1 MVQATVCAYG
11 KKGKDPMKD
20 VIVIGGGPSGIA
32 AASYA
37 SQLGLDTVLISP
49 DIGGKINH
57 PFTLKALSV
66 ADTVRGATTVR
77 ALAAQLPPNV
87 HISAEVTRIEEGP
100 YGDSLQVTMSNGKI
114 EQGRTLIYAAGVRPR
129 KLYIPGE
136 KQLHGKGLS
145 YSAVSHAS
153 LCGGRDVAV
162 LGNHRRAQL
171 AVLVL
176 ARIARSVLFIV
187 PEGSPPETLDSD
199 FLRQVARAENVT
211 IMTGW
216 ELTSIEGP
224 DYVRRLVFTNEVGNH
239 RYAPVEVLFIELQLL
254 PNTDLVVELVER
266 DAMGHIMVNHR
277 CATRHPR
284 IFAAG
289 DVTDVHSEQVPVAL
303 GEGIKAALSA
313 SEWIGLP
320 QAIKSGAVW

>member
-1 MVQATVCAYG
+1 
-11 KKGKDPMKD
+11 MKD

-37 SQLGLDTVLISP
+37 CQLGLQTVLISP
-49 DIGGKINH
+49 DMGGKINH
-57 PFTLKALSV
+57 PFTLKSLS
-66 ADTVRGATTVR
+66 ATDMVRGATTVR
-77 ALAAQLPPNV
+77 ALAAQLPPNL
-87 HISAEVTRIEEGP
+87 HISAEVTDIQEGD
-100 YGDSLQVTMSNGKI
+100 YGDSLSVTLSNGDVI
-114 EQGRTLIYAAGVRPR
+114 QGRTLIYAAGVRHR

-136 KQLHGKGLS
+136 KQLQGKGLS

-153 LCGGRDVAV
+153 LCSGRDVAV

-187 PEGSPPETLDSD
+187 PEGSPPDTLDAD
-199 FLRQVARAENVT
+199 FLRQVACTENVT

-216 ELTSIEGP
+216 ELTRIEGT
-224 DYVRRLVFTNEVGNH
+224 DYVRRLVFTNPEGNH

-254 PNTDLVVELVER
+254 PNSALLADLVKLDEV
-266 DAMGHIMVNHR
+266 GHIKVNHR
-277 CATRHPR
+277 CATSHPR

-313 SEWIGLP
+313 SERIGLP
-320 QAIKSGAVW
+320 KEIREGLSW

>member
-1 MVQATVCAYG
+1 MR
-11 KKGKDPMKD
+11 D

-37 SQLGLDTVLISP
+37 SQLGLHTVLISP
-49 DIGGKINH
+49 DIGGKVNH
-57 PFTLKALSV
+57 PFTLKTLSV
-66 ADTVRGATTVR
+66 TDSVRGATTVR
-77 ALAAQLPPNV
+77 ALAAQLLPNV
-87 HISAEVTRIEEGP
+87 HISAEVTAIQEDKF
-100 YGDSLQVTMSNGKI
+100 GDSFTVTMSNG
-114 EQGRTLIYAAGVRPR
+114 ETVQGRTIVYAAGVRSR

-136 KQLHGKGLS
+136 RQLQGKGLS

-153 LCGGRDVAV
+153 LCAGKDVAV

-187 PEGSPPETLDSD
+187 PEGSPAETLDSD

-211 IMTGW
+211 IMKGW

-224 DYVRRLVFTNEVGNH
+224 DYVRRLVFSNAEGNH
-239 RYAPVEVLFIELQLL
+239 RVAPVEVLFIELQLL
-254 PNTDLVVELVER
+254 PNTDLVAPLVER
-266 DAMGHIMVNHR
+266 DAIGHIKVNQR
-277 CATRHPR
+277 CATSHPR

-313 SEWIGLP
+313 SERIGLP
-320 QAIKSGAVW
+320 EVLKAESVG

>member
-1 MVQATVCAYG
+1 
-11 KKGKDPMKD
+11 MKD

-32 AASYA
+32 AASYT
-37 SQLGLDTVLISP
+37 SQLGLNTILISP
-49 DIGGKINH
+49 DIGGKVNH
-57 PFTLKALSV
+57 PFTLKTMSV
-66 ADTVRGATTVR
+66 TDAVRGATTVR

-87 HISAEVTRIEEGP
+87 HVSTEVIKIQEDE
-100 YGDSLQVTMSNGKI
+100 YGDSLTVSMSNGDVV
-114 EQGRTLIYAAGVRPR
+114 QGRTLIYAAGVRSR

-136 KQLHGKGLS
+136 RQLQGKGIS
-145 YSAVSHAS
+145 YSAVSHAA
-153 LCGGRDVAV
+153 LCAGRDVAV

-187 PEGSPPETLDSD
+187 PEGSSPETLDSD
-199 FLRQVARAENVT
+199 FLRQIARAENVT
-211 IMTGW
+211 IMKGW

-224 DYVRRLVFTNEVGNH
+224 DYVRRLVFSNAEGNH
-239 RYAPVEVLFIELQLL
+239 RVAPVEVLFIELQLL
-254 PNTDLVVELVER
+254 PNTDLVAPLVER
-266 DAMGHIMVNHR
+266 DAIGHIKVNQR
-277 CATRHPR
+277 CATSHPR

-313 SEWIGLP
+313 SERIGLP
-320 QAIKSGAVW
+320 EVLKSESVG

>member
-1 MVQATVCAYG
+1 MN
-11 KKGKDPMKD
+11 D

-37 SQLGLDTVLISP
+37 NQLGLQTVLISP
-49 DIGGKINH
+49 DMGGKINH
-57 PFTLKALSV
+57 PFTLKSLSV
-66 ADTVRGATTVR
+66 TDTVRGAATVR
-77 ALAAQLPPNV
+77 SLAAQLPPNV
-87 HISAEVTRIEEGP
+87 HISAEASHIEEGE
-100 YGDSLQVTMSNGKI
+100 YGDSLVVTLSNSETI
-114 EQGRTLIYAAGVRPR
+114 QGRTLIYAAGVRSR

-136 KQLHGKGLS
+136 RQLQGKGIS

-153 LCGGRDVAV
+153 LCLGRDVAV

-187 PEGSPPETLDSD
+187 PEGSSAETLDSD
-199 FLRQVARAENVT
+199 FLRQISCADNVT
-211 IMTGW
+211 IMQGW
-216 ELTSIEGP
+216 ELTAIEGK
-224 DYVRRLVFTNEVGNH
+224 DYVKRLVFSNAAGNH

-254 PNTDLVVELVER
+254 PNTDMLAHLVER
-266 DAMGHIMVNHR
+266 DRTGHIMVNHR
-277 CATRHPR
+277 CATSHER

-289 DVTDVHSEQVPVAL
+289 DVTDVHSEQVPVAI

-320 QAIKSGAVW
+320 QAMKVGAVW